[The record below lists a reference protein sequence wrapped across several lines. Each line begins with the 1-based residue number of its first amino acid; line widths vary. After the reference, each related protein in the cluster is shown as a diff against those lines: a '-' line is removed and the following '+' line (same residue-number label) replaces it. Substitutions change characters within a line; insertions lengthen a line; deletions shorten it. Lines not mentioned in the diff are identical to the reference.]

1 MTAFVFDLDDTLYSL
16 KTTFKKALDAFLPG
30 NTYDIPAFY
39 TIYREEGLK
48 LYEASQNG
56 ELTMDEYHIYRTI
69 QAFERVGIVLNDDQ
83 ALTFHDFYAHYKKE
97 IELDPETQYLLNI
110 LKQKDL
116 NLGIITNGNP
126 TKQTKTMESLGI
138 ASYFDPSAILISGNT
153 LFEKPNPNI
162 FSTWEK
168 QTNTKGQ
175 IVYIGDHFENDI
187 VGANAAGWIPVWFNP
202 DNKIAPVVDFE
213 YYEVQ
218 KLPEILVLPLF
229 NDQPNPQFH

>member
-30 NTYDIPAFY
+30 NTYDIAAFY

-48 LYEASQNG
+48 LYEASQTG
-56 ELTMDEYHIYRTI
+56 ELSMDEYHIYRTI

-83 ALTFHDFYAHYKKE
+83 ALTFHDFYAQFKQD
-97 IELDPETQYLLNI
+97 IEMEPETHYLLNV
-110 LKQKDL
+110 LKQKEL

-126 TKQTKTMESLGI
+126 DKQAKTMASLEI
-138 ASYFDPSAILISGNT
+138 ETYFDHASILISGTT

-162 FSTWEK
+162 FKAWENQAK
-168 QTNTKGQ
+168 VKGQ
-175 IVYIGDHFENDI
+175 IVYIGDNFNHDI
-187 VGANAAGWIPVWFNP
+187 IGANAAGWIPVWFNP

-218 KLPEILVLPLF
+218 KLPEVLVLPLF
-229 NDQPNPQFH
+229 NDHPNQYH